1 MSERAQKRRVFQVAK
16 ELKVVTPAVIEYLMS
31 LGYEVNRQQ
40 MEPVTEEMYVE
51 LLRKFDRTQYLKYH
65 NELTASKAP
74 DKRADS
80 ARLRKEE
87 LEKIIAAKEPSELET
102 KAKIEL
108 PKYHQ
113 VVIEAAIPKASDIDA
128 EIEDVAKTKPDKV
141 KGRKPRKR
149 ARKAKPV
156 YVKPTETIVTE
167 ETKKGE
173 EVIAEE
179 RPGIAEVKA
188 LETQAVVE
196 KEEPPVTAE
205 KREEITKRGIK
216 AAKDER
222 PEIIETPSRK
232 ARTKP
237 ELEKQKVVAPAV
249 KELDKALLKQPV
261 KKKFKRRR
269 IVQTLET
276 KEDALE
282 SAVTSKLQKETEKLT
297 RQKTQAKKPG
307 VVSVGQI
314 PKRKRR
320 RRKTRTTEAPKE
332 VTKVRSKRRRKV
344 DEKEVAATIKQ
355 TFAQI
360 TSTGKK
366 HRHQV
371 KGVDKGDEV
380 AEAAVV
386 LVTEF
391 LTAQEL
397 ANQMEVS
404 IKDIITSGLEMGM
417 IISINQ
423 RLDKDT
429 IELLAA
435 EFDIRVEFVTDEVVD
450 IEEEYIIED
459 NLPKRPPVVTVM
471 GHVDHG
477 KTTLLDYLRRT
488 KVAESEAGGITQH
501 IGAYEIKY
509 NEGTITF
516 LDTPGHEAFTAM
528 RARGAQVTD
537 IVVLVVAADD
547 RVMPQ
552 TLEAIDHAKVAGVP
566 IIIALNKIDK
576 PSANAEIIYK
586 QLADNNILVEEWGGR
601 YQSTEISAKFGQ
613 GIDDLLE
620 EINVAADILDL
631 KADPT
636 SRARGIVIESRLDK
650 GLGAVATVLIQSG
663 TLLIGEP
670 FVIGQHYGRVRAM
683 YNEFGGDVREAK
695 PSSPVQV
702 VGFDGVPQ
710 AGDRLTV
717 FSTEKEA
724 REVSQRRQRQYREM
738 SLRHISAL
746 TLDQVNQHMTELEL
760 KELPLLI
767 KGDVHGSVE
776 VLSDALMKLSTS
788 EVQVQIIHRG
798 VGGISESDVL
808 LAAASRAI
816 IIGFHV
822 HPNPQA
828 RETARREG
836 VEIRLYRV
844 IHEIVDDVR
853 KSLEGMLTPTREE
866 VLTGMVEIRKVYK
879 ISRIGSVAGCYV
891 VDGKIN
897 RYNRIR
903 LVRDDIELWSGE
915 LGSLKRVK
923 DDVKEVVSGFEC
935 GLTLNGYNDI
945 REGDRVVA
953 YELVETLRKLEDTA

>member
-1 MSERAQKRRVFQVAK
+1 MSERTEKRRVFQVAK
-16 ELKVVTPAVIEYLMS
+16 ELKVVTPAVIEYLTS
-31 LGYEVNRQQ
+31 LGYNVNRQQ
-40 MEPVTEEMYVE
+40 MEPVTEEMYIE

-65 NELTASKAP
+65 NELTVTKVP

-87 LEKIIAAKEPSELET
+87 LEKIIAAREPSERET
-102 KAKIEL
+102 KEKIEL

-113 VVIEAAIPKASDIDA
+113 VIIEAAISKTPEVKAKT
-128 EIEDVAKTKPDKV
+128 EDVVKTKPDKV
-141 KGRKPRKR
+141 RRRKPRKR

-156 YVKPTETIVTE
+156 SAKPTETVVTGE
-167 ETKKGE
+167 IKKGE
-173 EVIAEE
+173 EVITGEKH
-179 RPGIAEVKA
+179 GISEVKA

-196 KEEPPVTAE
+196 KVKPPVTAE
-205 KREEITKRGIK
+205 KR
-216 AAKDER
+216 DER
-222 PEIIETPSRK
+222 PEIIEIPSKK
-232 ARTKP
+232 AHTKP
-237 ELEKQKVVAPAV
+237 ELEKQKAVTPVV
-249 KELDKALLKQPV
+249 KEPEKVLLKQPV
-261 KKKFKRRR
+261 KKKFKRKR

-276 KEDALE
+276 KEEALE
-282 SAVTSKLQKETEKLT
+282 SAVRSKLHKETEKLT
-297 RQKTQAKKPG
+297 RQKTHTKKSG

-314 PKRKRR
+314 PKKKRR
-320 RRKTRTTEAPKE
+320 KRKTRTGVDSVE
-332 VTKVRSKRRRKV
+332 VTKVRSKRKRKV

-360 TSTGKK
+360 TTTGKK

-371 KGVDKGDEV
+371 REIDKGDEV

-386 LVTEF
+386 YVTEF

-397 ANQMEVS
+397 ANSMELS

-450 IEEEYIIED
+450 IEEEDIAED
-459 NLPKRPPVVTVM
+459 NLPKRPPVVTIM

-477 KTTLLDYLRRT
+477 KTTLLDYLRQT

-509 NEGTITF
+509 NDGTITF

-552 TLEAIDHAKVAGVP
+552 TLEAINHARVAGVP

-576 PSANAEIIYK
+576 PSANMEIIYK
-586 QLADNNILVEEWGGR
+586 QLADNNILVEEWGGK
-601 YQSTEISAKFGQ
+601 YQSAEISAKFGQ
-613 GIDDLLE
+613 GIDNLLE
-620 EINVAADILDL
+620 EISVAADILDL

-663 TLLIGEP
+663 TLIVGEP

-683 YNEFGGDVREAK
+683 YNEFGEDVKEAK

-702 VGFDGVPQ
+702 VGFNGVPQ

-717 FSTEKEA
+717 FSNEKEA
-724 REVSQRRQRQYREM
+724 REVSQRRQRQYREI
-738 SLRHISAL
+738 SLRHIKAL

-808 LAAASRAI
+808 LAAASRAV

-844 IHEIVDDVR
+844 IHEIVDDIR
-853 KSLEGMLTPTREE
+853 KSLEGMLAPMKEE

-879 ISRIGSVAGCYV
+879 ISRIGSIAGCYV

-897 RYNRIR
+897 RHNRIR
-903 LVRDDIELWSGE
+903 LIRDDIELWSGE
-915 LGSLKRVK
+915 LGSLKRIK

-945 REGDRVVA
+945 REGDRVEA
-953 YELVETLRKLEDTA
+953 YELVETSRKLQDTD